1 MKAKDLILIA
11 LVCANVTL
19 AAVALAVYV
28 GRAEPAAMA
37 VDSDRHGDFI
47 MATGPISSGREAVLV
62 IDVVAKRANLY
73 VPKAGAASNSKF
85 ELKSSRNLAVDF
97 APGVGAGA
105 TKRP

>member
-19 AAVALAVYV
+19 ASVALAVHL

-37 VDSDRHGDFI
+37 MATDRSGDFV
-47 MATGPISSGREAVLV
+47 MASGPISTGRDALFV

-73 VPKAGAASNSKF
+73 VPKAGAA
-85 ELKSSRNLAVDF
+85 
-97 APGVGAGA
+97 GA
-105 TKRP
+105 TKFEIKSTRDLGRDFNPAGGIGPRTK